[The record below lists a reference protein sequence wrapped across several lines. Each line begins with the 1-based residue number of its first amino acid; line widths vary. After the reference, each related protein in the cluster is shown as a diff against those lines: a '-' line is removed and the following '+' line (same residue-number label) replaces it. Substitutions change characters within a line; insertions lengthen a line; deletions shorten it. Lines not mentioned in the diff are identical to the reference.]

1 MTNQNKVIYVPSLRM
16 KKGELEG
23 LRALRGDVAD
33 CILPLLIVPPL
44 KERDSGSQ
52 EALFP
57 PGEAIPDVGGILC
70 KYWPRRPTFVD
81 PRALFKEYGIEKAVN
96 WLPEL
101 FNRARN
107 LDVVAIPIASLAAL
121 EKVGVLAFRDSISES
136 YRLKFSLR
144 IQSGDMTDPN
154 LNDRVQSVLSSM
166 SLIPAECAVFADF
179 SDADLSDHSLVAPI
193 IRSAL
198 EQLQAFGQWRLI
210 AFQGTHYPETNP
222 AKPGQTISHPR
233 NEWRAWREA
242 VKFDPSTAEQMV
254 FGDFAADSAKVD
266 FGGQGGRPI
275 PHCRYTT
282 DSHWLVVRGSETG
295 STHEVMKD
303 VYERV
308 LDSGE
313 FSGPSFSEAD
323 AYIDDVARNNSE
335 SAGNASTWRQ
345 VNTTHHITRVVADI
359 AKVRGIPITELPSS
373 PTGAQLTLLDEA
385 RETT

>member
-1 MTNQNKVIYVPSLRM
+1 MTDQNKVIYVPSLRM
-16 KKGELEG
+16 KMGELEG

-70 KYWPRRPTFVD
+70 KYWPRRAAFVD

-101 FNRARN
+101 FKRARN
-107 LDVVAIPIASLAAL
+107 LDVFAIPTANLAAL
-121 EKVGVLAFRDSISES
+121 EKVGVLAFKDSISES
-136 YRLKFSLR
+136 YRLKFGLR

-154 LNDRVQSVLSSM
+154 LNDRVQSVIANM
-166 SLIPAECAVFADF
+166 GLIPAECAVFADF

-198 EQLQAFGQWRLI
+198 EQLQTFGQWQVI
-210 AFQGTHYPETNP
+210 AFQGTNFPETNP
-222 AKPGQTISHPR
+222 AKPGQTISYPR

-242 VKFDPSTAEQMV
+242 VKFDPSTAEHMV
-254 FGDFAADSAKVD
+254 FGDFAADSAKMV
-266 FGGQGGRPI
+266 FGGNGARPI

-282 DSHWLVVRGSETG
+282 GTQWLVVRGNETG
-295 STHEVMKD
+295 SMHEVMQD
-303 VYERV
+303 VFNRV

-313 FSGPSFSEAD
+313 FSGASFSEAD
-323 AYIDDVARNNSE
+323 AYINHVARNNSE
-335 SAGNASTWRQ
+335 GAGNASTWRQ
-345 VNTTHHITRVVADI
+345 INTTHHITRVVADI
-359 AKVRGIPITELPSS
+359 ARVRGIPITELPRS
-373 PTGAQLTLLDEA
+373 PTGAQLALLDE
-385 RETT
+385 